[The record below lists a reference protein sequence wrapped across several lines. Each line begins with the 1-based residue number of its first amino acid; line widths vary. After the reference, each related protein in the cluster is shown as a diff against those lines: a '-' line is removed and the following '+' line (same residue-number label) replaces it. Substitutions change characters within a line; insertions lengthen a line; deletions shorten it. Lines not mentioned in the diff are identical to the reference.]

1 MSKLI
6 NVIYSLF
13 VSETFVEKCLKNVVT
28 QTRYE
33 KEREA
38 KKYMQVYIG
47 YSHRD

>member
-13 VSETFVEKCLKNVVT
+13 VSETFVEKCLNDVVT
-28 QTRYE
+28 QTRYGK

-38 KKYMQVYIG
+38 KKYMQVYI
-47 YSHRD
+47 